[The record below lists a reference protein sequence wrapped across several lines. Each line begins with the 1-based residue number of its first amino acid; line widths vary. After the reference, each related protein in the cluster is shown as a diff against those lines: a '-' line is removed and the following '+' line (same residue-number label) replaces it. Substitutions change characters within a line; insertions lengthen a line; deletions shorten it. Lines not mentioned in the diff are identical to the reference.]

1 MKITKFTMN
10 EKHIKR
16 NAKHI
21 KKIKNQKVNNAKRY
35 LDKIF
40 IKTHGLTAFNGTF
53 RFYLNC
59 LNYKL

>member
-1 MKITKFTMN
+1 MKNILKEMQN
-10 EKHIKR
+10 ILKK
-16 NAKHI
+16 
-21 KKIKNQKVNNAKRY
+21 KKIKKVNNAKRY